1 MGLACRTLFILRPRP
16 CLILHPLHQMIIN
29 LRPMKAPILRA
40 PFSRPA
46 TVLLRMEE
54 EKTLNFARWS
64 FQYESHCHMK
74 AHSSSIVI
82 ARLILQ
88 ALPPENSLKFGSI
101 RSYFMMTVESFC
113 QGLMAYGNKPNF
125 VPLIQNTIDRKF
137 YTVKLMYE
145 LCNLSYIIH
154 DYVRLIC
161 GSIFSGEKTMK
172 KHLNFCVHLI
182 MCQDLV
188 FYASQ
193 Y

>member
-1 MGLACRTLFILRPRP
+1 
-16 CLILHPLHQMIIN
+16 
-29 LRPMKAPILRA
+29 
-40 PFSRPA
+40 
-46 TVLLRMEE
+46 
-54 EKTLNFARWS
+54 
-64 FQYESHCHMK
+64 MK

-137 YTVKLMYE
+137 YTIKLMYE

>member
-1 MGLACRTLFILRPRP
+1 
-16 CLILHPLHQMIIN
+16 
-29 LRPMKAPILRA
+29 
-40 PFSRPA
+40 
-46 TVLLRMEE
+46 
-54 EKTLNFARWS
+54 
-64 FQYESHCHMK
+64 MK

-113 QGLMAYGNKPNF
+113 QGLMADGNKPNF

-172 KHLNFCVHLI
+172 NVQIAF
-182 MCQDLV
+182 DLTD
-188 FYASQ
+188 YLASEAEKSTDKKSRSN